1 MKRLPVMLVA
11 VLLAVPW
18 TGQAM
23 EKPRDWQP
31 PPIESVPN
39 HREIWRQVIIEL
51 ARYAK
56 TRKKDFTVLVRGGVE
71 LVVKGEREAAWDEV
85 QDPDGK
91 FFEKRH
97 PLGQAFRPYVNAID
111 GIVLDDLYCGPE
123 AFGKPLDQAIKD
135 RRDFDKVL
143 AEERARGVQR
153 PPIPEPLGPF
163 SIDPEVEKA
172 RAAEVRRQ
180 AEKVERQRRVIYA
193 VDSLRQAGR
202 RILSL
207 ESCKDSKAIAAA
219 YRDAARDKVLT
230 YVHAESEGLNRVP
243 SARPWAENPD
253 PVPTLNQAKNW
264 LPVLS
269 SEKFGSKS
277 EWVAALERSNFDML
291 LVDVA
296 YRGLDGLAFADTL
309 KLKYKNLGSRRPVMA
324 VLSLGKAYD
333 SRWYWKPEWRTGEP
347 RFLFAPD
354 QDHPGSWVADMNDP
368 KWKELIGKTLV
379 GIIDAGFDGVV
390 LDDSDTYLWFEELM
404 PLR

>member
-1 MKRLPVMLVA
+1 MKRLSVMVLAALLVA
-11 VLLAVPW
+11 PVSL
-18 TGQAM
+18 QAM
-23 EKPRDWQP
+23 EKPRDWIAP
-31 PPIESVPN
+31 PPETVPN
-39 HREIWRQVIIEL
+39 HREMWRQVIIEL

-56 TRKKDFTVLVRGGVE
+56 ARKKDFTVLVRGGVE
-71 LVVKGEREAAWDEV
+71 LVVKGEREAEWDDV
-85 QDPDGK
+85 QDPAGVM
-91 FFEKRH
+91 FEKRH
-97 PLGQAFRPYVNAID
+97 PLGQPFRPYVNAID
-111 GIVLDDLYCGPE
+111 GLILDDLYCGAD
-123 AFGKPLDQAIKD
+123 AFAKPLDQAIKD

-143 AEERARGVQR
+143 AEERARGIQR

-172 RAAEVRRQ
+172 RAAEYRRQ
-180 AEKVERQRRVIYA
+180 ANKVERQRRIIYA

-207 ESCKDSKAIAAA
+207 ESCKDAKAISTA

-230 YVHAESEGLNRVP
+230 YAHAGDERLNRVP
-243 SARPWAENPD
+243 GGHPWGENAD
-253 PVPTLNQAKNW
+253 PIPTLNQARNW

-277 EWVAALERSNFDML
+277 EWVAAMEHSNYDIL

-296 YRGLDGLAFADTL
+296 YRGMDGLSFADTL

-347 RFLFAPD
+347 PFLFAPD
-354 QDHPGSWVADMNDP
+354 PDVPGSWVVNMEDAQ
-368 KWKELIGKTLV
+368 WKEMLGKTLA
-379 GIIDAGFDGVV
+379 GIIGAGFDGVV
-390 LDDSDTYLWFEELM
+390 LDDVDTYLWFEELM